1 MFFIRQENIL
11 VLAMSPNYRTIAT
24 RHGAVSV
31 ADTGG
36 NGFPLLMLHGS
47 ANCKDVFRPQLEGP
61 LAERHRLIA
70 IDLLGH
76 GQSANAEYPGT
87 AYTLGGFAES
97 AADVIAA
104 LGVKRL
110 AVFGWSLGGHIAI
123 EMLARQPII
132 AGLMLT
138 GTPPVAPGPLG
149 LLRGFQT
156 NWDLLLASKEHFT
169 ERDVVR
175 FHYLCFGDHGSAEM
189 LEAIARSDGRV
200 RAIAVS
206 GMMRGDGADQKR
218 TVETAKVPIAMVN
231 GEHEP
236 IARLG
241 YIDGLDYQ
249 TLWDGRCHVIAG
261 AAHAPFIERPEV
273 FNALLNRFIANVEAY
288 QQPVPMALPQ
298 SA

>member
-1 MFFIRQENIL
+1 
-11 VLAMSPNYRTIAT
+11 MSPIHRMIAT

-36 NGFPLLMLHGS
+36 SGFPLLMLHGS
-47 ANCKDVFRPQLEGP
+47 ANCKEVFQSQLESP
-61 LAERHRLIA
+61 LAERYRLIA
-70 IDLLGH
+70 LDLLGH

-87 AYTLGGFAES
+87 AYTLTGFAES
-97 AADVIAA
+97 AADVVAA
-104 LGVKRL
+104 LGVKRM

-123 EMLARQPII
+123 EMLSSQSII

-138 GTPPVAPGPLG
+138 GTPPIAPGPLG
-149 LLRGFQT
+149 LLRGFQAH
-156 NWDLLLASKEHFT
+156 WDMLLASKEKFT
-169 ERDVVR
+169 ERDVAR
-175 FHYLCFGDHGSAEM
+175 FHHLCFGDHGSSEM
-189 LEAIARSDGRV
+189 LEAIARADGRV
-200 RAIAVS
+200 RTIAVN
-206 GMMRGDGADQKR
+206 GMMRGEGADQKR

-249 TLWDGRCHVIAG
+249 TLWDERCHVIAG

-273 FNALLNRFIANVEAY
+273 FNALLNRFIADVESY
-288 QQPVPMALPQ
+288 RQPVPMALPQ